1 MPFFAANAW
10 LLVSYGGFV
19 NAAGRV
25 GTGFYS
31 DKIGRLNAYCLNCSV
46 SALCLFSLPYVMGSG
61 SLLLLFLVVGI
72 AYWQYGGGLSLMP
85 SFAADFYGPKNLGMN
100 YGLIFFGWGLGFFM
114 ARLGGTIK
122 DLTGS
127 LNYAFYISGALL
139 VVGVI
144 LAKMT
149 SRPMHSDETQASK
162 VTA

>member
-1 MPFFAANAW
+1 
-10 LLVSYGGFV
+10 
-19 NAAGRV
+19 
-25 GTGFYS
+25 
-31 DKIGRLNAYCLNCSV
+31 
-46 SALCLFSLPYVMGSG
+46 
-61 SLLLLFLVVGI
+61 
-72 AYWQYGGGLSLMP
+72 
-85 SFAADFYGPKNLGMN
+85 MN

>member
-1 MPFFAANAW
+1 
-10 LLVSYGGFV
+10 
-19 NAAGRV
+19 
-25 GTGFYS
+25 
-31 DKIGRLNAYCLNCSV
+31 
-46 SALCLFSLPYVMGSG
+46 
-61 SLLLLFLVVGI
+61 
-72 AYWQYGGGLSLMP
+72 
-85 SFAADFYGPKNLGMN
+85 
-100 YGLIFFGWGLGFFM
+100 M

>member
-1 MPFFAANAW
+1 
-10 LLVSYGGFV
+10 
-19 NAAGRV
+19 
-25 GTGFYS
+25 
-31 DKIGRLNAYCLNCSV
+31 
-46 SALCLFSLPYVMGSG
+46 MGSG
-61 SLLLLFLVVGI
+61 NLLLLFLVVGI

-149 SRPMHSDETQASK
+149 SRPMHGDETQVSNNK